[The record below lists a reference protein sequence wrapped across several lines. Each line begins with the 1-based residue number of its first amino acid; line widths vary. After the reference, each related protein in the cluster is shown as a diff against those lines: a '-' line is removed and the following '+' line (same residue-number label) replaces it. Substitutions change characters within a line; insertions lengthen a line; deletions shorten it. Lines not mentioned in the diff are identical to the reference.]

1 MAKNLMII
9 NIGEFAG
16 FAAIVIPS
24 LTGLS
29 SNLNPDETVTI
40 TAAQASWLSSFAHIA
55 HPIGSLL
62 SGVISDR
69 IGRRRAIMMV
79 NIPLTICWII
89 LGFSQSFSMIS
100 AMFVLI
106 GFCFGLKEAP
116 SFIYIS
122 EIR

>member
-1 MAKNLMII
+1 MISTLKI
-9 NIGEFAG
+9 QSQPC
-16 FAAIVIPS
+16 IVCV
-24 LTGLS
+24 LFL
-29 SNLNPDETVTI
+29 
-40 TAAQASWLSSFAHIA
+40 ASFAHMA

-62 SGVISDR
+62 SGPICDK

-79 NIPLTICWII
+79 NIPLAIFWII
-89 LGFSQSFSMIS
+89 LGFSQSFLMIS
-100 AMFVLI
+100 AMFLLI